1 MPFLAAARRG
11 LASPDARRAVSSLLF
26 LFAVAAASDRF
37 GQPAALHWTIFAA
50 GAVWCLGLRSSAGK
64 AASGRAGSGGL
75 RFPRWAALALPLAA
89 LAALACRLP
98 LERAPAAGPGAA
110 ERAAE
115 RAALWLS
122 EKTREIGDAAYLL
135 ARAPRLAAAVEG
147 SDLPDLDG
155 AAWRA
160 LSAWPLPRGAA
171 GPAEAALYD
180 RRLRPVV
187 WSGGGPD
194 LDPLLERLFPGGVAE
209 GDCPDPAFPLFT
221 TYEQGA
227 TRWLLAVECLRNRLG
242 LVTVE
247 FPIAA
252 TPAPASG
259 SRPVSAVEAAAGRS
273 MEIQLLRAGEAP
285 DALTRLFE
293 RRGEA
298 FLDGPA
304 GAERYFFALRAY
316 DGQLLGAANTAVAP
330 VAAKLRERRAEAAF
344 FASVALLAGAILAG
358 AARLAPAGHRASRAG
373 TPSGP
378 GAAGH
383 PEPRPAASRGP
394 GASLAGIWSLR
405 LSLGVLLDTGAAR
418 FGAVPG
424 ASGLL
429 SPGAGAL
436 PLPGLAATPLDAL
449 LTAAALFLSARVAVT
464 WIPAPRPRSGSRGA
478 PRLVGRGAAAGAL
491 CLLAAVPGVS
501 AGRGGGLPLAPV
513 WELET
518 GLVEITA
525 WTALLLIASA
535 CTLLAAHLLRRD
547 PLALAAALAVLAP
560 YALLVSPD
568 PAAAALL
575 PLLGAALAV
584 STSRGRLTLRVLRR
598 PLLAR
603 QPGYAFALA
612 FLLFAFPPL
621 LLYPALH
628 LAEEGARRRYA
639 EETVP
644 RLAARHAL
652 SVCYAASEAARQLDE
667 ELPQLDSLE
676 PDTAYR
682 LWLATGLARSPAASA
697 LEVRGPDGV
706 VSRFRVGF
714 DRRPAPP
721 DSSPAPGEWS
731 GLDGCAPRPDGA
743 AGASRPAAGA
753 GAAPVRARRRYPSGY
768 SLTLTAAVRPEEMA
782 FLPRPAG
789 TSAHFHLAGGAAPG
803 VFSGGSAPRGL
814 RLHAAGAEIPPG
826 RNSVAVESPSGPRR
840 VSWPGIGAAGH
851 AARVAGWLL
860 LAALLALLTALA
872 ARLRLLVPGAADRPR
887 RRSLRMQLTEA
898 VAGAV
903 LIAILGLAVF
913 VERRL
918 SSFLDAAR
926 AEEALAL
933 ADTAAR
939 IASELGALDLEA
951 GAEELSS
958 RLAHAADQVA
968 ADAALYADGRLVAAS
983 RPELVPGG
991 LLPSRPPPETAFSRP
1006 APLLRLR
1013 EAGAFRYRIA
1023 WMPVPAAPDR
1033 APAYLAVPLPAD
1045 EESRTAGV
1053 RAMQRALLF
1062 GSGSVALVFAVLLPG
1077 FVARRIAAPVR
1088 RLSHATRQI
1097 AEGRTASAEPLQG
1110 AVDELRILGA
1120 SVERLARRVPSVRRR
1135 MREEAAADLTRR
1147 VAHDIRNAL
1156 APIGISADYIRRV
1169 LRDPR
1174 GRDPARAVD
1183 ESVDDILGQV
1193 GRLRRISS
1201 EFSAVGAP
1209 LRLETLDL
1217 AALVRATARP
1227 WERAANPRVV
1237 CRAPEPAPVR
1247 ADPEIVSRLVE
1258 NLLQNAVEATE
1269 DFLGRNPGEETEIVL
1284 RVRSDPA
1291 SDRARLEVEDHG
1303 PGVPE
1308 EFRERIF
1315 DAAFSTRTRG
1325 SGLGLANAR
1334 RFAEAHGGRI
1344 SAGPRAD
1351 GRRGLVITVVFPR
1364 FRPGEEGDP

>member
-1 MPFLAAARRG
+1 MHFLAAARRG
-11 LASPDARRAVSSLLF
+11 FGSRRARRAATQLVF
-26 LFAVAAASDRF
+26 LFAVAAVSDRF
-37 GQPAALHWTIFAA
+37 GYPAALHWTIFAA
-50 GAVWCLGLRSSAGK
+50 GAVWCLRIGRSAGK
-64 AASGRAGSGGL
+64 TAPRTAGTGGI
-75 RFPRWAALALPLAA
+75 RFPRTAVLALPLAA
-89 LAALACRLP
+89 LAALVCRLP
-98 LERAPAAGPGAA
+98 IERAPTAGPGAA

-115 RAALWLS
+115 RAGLWLS

-147 SDLPDLDG
+147 SDLPELDE
-155 AAWRA
+155 AAWRS

-171 GPAEAALYD
+171 GRAEAALYD

-194 LDPLLERLFPGGVAE
+194 LAPLLERLFPEGVTE
-209 GDCPDPAFPLFT
+209 EDCPDPAFPLFT
-221 TYEQGA
+221 TLEQGA
-227 TRWLLAVECLRNRLG
+227 RRWLLAAECLRNGLG

-247 FPIAA
+247 LPITE

-259 SRPVSAVEAAAGRS
+259 SRPPSAVEAAAGRS
-273 MEIQLLRAGEAP
+273 MEIQLLRAGETP
-285 DALTRLFE
+285 EALTRLFE
-293 RRGEA
+293 RRGES

-344 FASVALLAGAILAG
+344 FAALALFAGAIVSG
-358 AARLAPAGHRASRAG
+358 AVRLAPAG
-373 TPSGP
+373 SGSS
-378 GAAGH
+378 
-383 PEPRPAASRGP
+383 PAAAAVPDP
-394 GASLAGIWSLR
+394 GASLVRIWSLR

-424 ASGLL
+424 ASALL
-429 SPGAGAL
+429 SPASGAL
-436 PLPGLAATPLDAL
+436 PLPGLSDTPLDSL
-449 LTAAALFLSARVAVT
+449 LTAAALFLTARVLVT
-464 WIPAPRPRSGSRGA
+464 WIPGPRPRFGSRSA
-478 PRLVGRGAAAGAL
+478 SYLAARGAAAGAL
-491 CLLAAVPGVS
+491 CFLAALPGVS
-501 AGRGGGLPLAPV
+501 AGRAGSLPLAPV

-525 WTALLLIASA
+525 WTALLLTASA
-535 CTLLAAHLLRRD
+535 CTLLAARLLRRER
-547 PLALAAALAVLAP
+547 LSTAAALALLGLCALA
-560 YALLVSPD
+560 VSPG
-568 PAAAALL
+568 PAVAAVL
-575 PLLGAALAV
+575 PLLGARLAV
-584 STSRGRLTLRVLRR
+584 STSRGRLVLRGLRR
-598 PLLAR
+598 PLLAH
-603 QPGYAFALA
+603 QPGSAFALS
-612 FLLFAFPPL
+612 FLLFAIPAL

-628 LAEEGARRRYA
+628 FTEEGARRRYA

-652 SVCYAASEAARQLDE
+652 SVCYAVSEAARQLDE
-667 ELPQLDSLE
+667 ELPRLDSVE
-676 PDTAYR
+676 PDTAYA
-682 LWLATGLARSPAASA
+682 LWLTTGLSRSPAASA
-697 LEVRGPDGV
+697 LEVRGPEGV

-721 DSSPAPGEWS
+721 DSSPAPPEWS
-731 GLDGCAPRPDGA
+731 GLGGCPAPPDA
-743 AGASRPAAGA
+743 AAPSPLPGSGA
-753 GAAPVRARRRYPSGY
+753 GVTTVSARRGYPSGY

-814 RLHAAGAEIPPG
+814 RLHALEAAAPPD
-826 RNSVAVESPSGPRR
+826 RNSVTVEGASSPYAI
-840 VSWPGIGAAGH
+840 SWPGVGAAGH
-851 AARVAGWLL
+851 AARAAGWLL
-860 LAALLALLTALA
+860 LAALLALLTALG
-872 ARLRLLVPGAADRPR
+872 ARLRSLVPGAAERPR

-903 LIAILGLAVF
+903 LVAILGLAVF

-918 SSFLDAAR
+918 SSFLDEAR

-933 ADTAAR
+933 AGTAAR

-991 LLPSRPPPETAFSRP
+991 LLPSRPPPETAFSP
-1006 APLLRLR
+1006 AAPLLRLR
-1013 EAGAFRYRIA
+1013 DAGAFRYRIA
-1023 WMPVPAAPDR
+1023 WAPVPAPPDR
-1033 APAYLAVPLPAD
+1033 APALLAVPLPA
-1045 EESRTAGV
+1045 EEEARTAGV

-1097 AEGRTASAEPLQG
+1097 AEGRTASAEPLRG

-1174 GRDPARAVD
+1174 GRAPASAVD
-1183 ESVDDILGQV
+1183 ESVEDILGQV

-1217 AALVRATARP
+1217 AELVRATARP
-1227 WERAANPRVV
+1227 WERASTPRVV
-1237 CRAPEPAPVR
+1237 CRAPAPAWVR

-1269 DFLGRNPGEETEIVL
+1269 DLIGESPVEEADIVL
-1284 RVRSDPA
+1284 RVHSDPA
-1291 SDRARLEVEDHG
+1291 SGRARLEVEDRG

-1308 EFRERIF
+1308 ELRERIF

-1364 FRPGEEGDP
+1364 FRPDEESGDP

>member
-1 MPFLAAARRG
+1 MPLLAAARRALESRG
-11 LASPDARRAVSSLLF
+11 PRQAATQLLF
-26 LFAVAAASDRF
+26 LFAVGAASDRF
-37 GQPAALHWTIFAA
+37 GRPSALHWTIFAI
-50 GAVWCLGLRSSAGK
+50 GAVWCLGVGRSAAARAAGF
-64 AASGRAGSGGL
+64 GGL
-75 RFPRWAALALPLAA
+75 RFPRSAALALPLAS
-89 LAALACRLP
+89 LLALACRLP
-98 LERAPAAGPGAA
+98 IERAPSAGPGAA

-115 RAALWLS
+115 RAGLWLS

-147 SDLPDLDG
+147 SDRPDLDG

-180 RRLRPVV
+180 RRLSPVV

-194 LDPLLERLFPGGVAE
+194 LGPLLERLFPAGVTEA
-209 GDCPDPAFPLFT
+209 DCPDPAFPLFT

-227 TRWLLAVECLRNRLG
+227 RRWLLAAECLRNGLG

-247 FPIAA
+247 LPMTE

-259 SRPVSAVEAAAGRS
+259 SRPVTAIEAAAGRS
-273 MEIQLLRAGEAP
+273 MEIQLLRAGETP
-285 DALTRLFE
+285 EALTRLFE
-293 RRGEA
+293 RRGET

-330 VAAKLRERRAEAAF
+330 PAAKLRERRAEAAF
-344 FASVALLAGAILAG
+344 VAALALLAGAIASG
-358 AARLAPAGHRASRAG
+358 AARFARAG
-373 TPSGP
+373 
-378 GAAGH
+378 
-383 PEPRPAASRGP
+383 PRPSRSAAAPDP
-394 GASLAGIWSLR
+394 GASLALIWSLR
-405 LSLGVLLDTGAAR
+405 LSLGVLFDTGAAR
-418 FGAVPG
+418 FGALPG
-424 ASGLL
+424 ASALL
-429 SPGAGAL
+429 SPASGAL
-436 PLPGLAATPLDAL
+436 PLPGLADTPLDSL
-449 LTAAALFLSARVAVT
+449 LTAAAVFLSVRAVVT
-464 WIPAPRPRSGSRGA
+464 WIPGPRPRFGSRSA
-478 PRLVGRGAAAGAL
+478 LYLMARGAAAGAL
-491 CLLAAVPGVS
+491 CLLAAVPAVA
-501 AGRGGGLPLAPV
+501 AGRAGSLPLAPV

-518 GLVEITA
+518 GLVEIAA
-525 WTALLLIASA
+525 WTALLLTVSA
-535 CTLLAAHLLRRD
+535 CTLLAARLLRRER
-547 PLALAAALAVLAP
+547 LTAAAALAVLGF
-560 YALLVSPD
+560 YALSVSPG
-568 PAAAALL
+568 PAAAAAL
-575 PLLGAALAV
+575 PLLGAWLAV
-584 STSRGRLTLRVLRR
+584 STSRGRLALRGLRR
-598 PLLAR
+598 PLLAH
-603 QPGYAFALA
+603 QPGSAFALA
-612 FLLFAFPPL
+612 FLLLAFPAL

-628 LAEEGARRRYA
+628 FAEEGARRRYA

-667 ELPQLDSLE
+667 EIPRLNSVE
-676 PDTAYR
+676 PDTAYG

-697 LEVRGPDGV
+697 LEVRGPEGV

-714 DRRPAPP
+714 DRRPAPA
-721 DSSPAPGEWS
+721 DSSPAPPEWS
-731 GLDGCAPRPDGA
+731 GLDGCPTPTDAAALSAPREP
-743 AGASRPAAGA
+743 GA
-753 GAAPVRARRRYPSGY
+753 GVEPVTARRRYPSGY

-782 FLPRPAG
+782 FLPRAAG
-789 TSAHFHLAGGAAPG
+789 TSAHFHLAGGAAPR

-814 RLHAAGAEIPPG
+814 RLHAAGAPAPPS
-826 RNSVAVESPSGPRR
+826 RNSVSVEGASGPYAI
-840 VSWPGIGAAGH
+840 SWPGIDAAGH
-851 AARVAGWLL
+851 AARAAGWLF
-860 LAALLALLTALA
+860 LAALLALGAALG
-872 ARLRLLVPGAADRPR
+872 ARLRLLVPGAAERPR

-903 LIAILGLAVF
+903 LIAVLGLAVF

-918 SSFLDAAR
+918 SSFVDEAR
-926 AEEALAL
+926 AEEALEL
-933 ADTAAR
+933 AGTAAR

-958 RLAHAADQVA
+958 RLAHAADQIA
-968 ADAALYADGRLVAAS
+968 ADAALYADGRLIAAS
-983 RPELVPGG
+983 RPELVAGG
-991 LLPSRPPPETAFSRP
+991 LLPSRPPPETASSRP
-1006 APLLRLR
+1006 GPLLRLR
-1013 EAGAFRYRIA
+1013 DAGAFRYRIA
-1023 WMPVPAAPDR
+1023 WMPVPASPDR
-1033 APAYLAVPLPAD
+1033 APAFLAVPLPAD
-1045 EESRTAGV
+1045 EEARTAGV

-1088 RLSHATRQI
+1088 RLTHATRQI
-1097 AEGRTASAEPLQG
+1097 AEGRTASVEPLHG

-1174 GRDPARAVD
+1174 GRDPASAVD
-1183 ESVDDILGQV
+1183 ESVEDILGQV

-1217 AALVRATARP
+1217 AELVRATARP
-1227 WERAANPRVV
+1227 WERGSKPQVV
-1237 CRAPEPAPVR
+1237 CRAPDRTPVR

-1269 DFLGRNPGEETEIVL
+1269 DLLGKNPEEEAEIVV

-1291 SDRARLEVEDHG
+1291 SDRARLEVEDRG

-1308 EFRERIF
+1308 ELRERIF

-1364 FRPGEEGDP
+1364 FRPAEESGDP

>member
-11 LASPDARRAVSSLLF
+11 LDSPGAGRAAAQLVF

-37 GQPAALHWTIFAA
+37 GHPAALHWTVFAL
-50 GAVWCLGLRSSAGK
+50 GAVWCLRIGRSAGET
-64 AASGRAGSGGL
+64 ASRMAGNTRL
-75 RFPRWAALALPLAA
+75 RFPRSAVLALPLAS

-110 ERAAE
+110 ERAAD
-115 RAALWLS
+115 RAGLWLS

-194 LDPLLERLFPGGVAE
+194 LGPLLERLFPGGVTE
-209 GDCPDPAFPLFT
+209 DDCPDPAVPLFT

-227 TRWLLAVECLRNRLG
+227 RRWLLAADCLRNGLG

-247 FPIAA
+247 LPITGA
-252 TPAPASG
+252 PAPASG

-273 MEIQLLRAGEAP
+273 MEIQLLRAGEGP
-285 DALTRLFE
+285 EALIRLFE
-293 RRGEA
+293 RRGES

-330 VAAKLRERRAEAAF
+330 AAAKLRERQAEAAF
-344 FASVALLAGAILAG
+344 FASLALLAGAI
-358 AARLAPAGHRASRAG
+358 AAAAVRLAPAGSR
-373 TPSGP
+373 PSRTAVLP
-378 GAAGH
+378 D
-383 PEPRPAASRGP
+383 P
-394 GASLAGIWSLR
+394 GASLAGIWSFL
-405 LSLGVLLDTGAAR
+405 LSLGVLFDTGAAR
-418 FGAVPG
+418 FGALPG

-429 SPGAGAL
+429 SPASGSL
-436 PLPGLAATPLDAL
+436 PLPGLADTPLDSL
-449 LTAAALFLSARVAVT
+449 LTAAALFLSARVAVA
-464 WIPAPRPRSGSRGA
+464 WIPAPRPRAGSRGA
-478 PRLVGRGAAAGAL
+478 PGLMARGAAAGAL

-501 AGRGGGLPLAPV
+501 AGRAGSLPLAPV

-518 GLVEITA
+518 GLVEIVA
-525 WTALLLIASA
+525 WTALLLGASG

-547 PLALAAALAVLAP
+547 PLPVTAASAVLAA
-560 YALLVSPD
+560 YALFASPG

-575 PLLGAALAV
+575 PLLGATLAV
-584 STSRGRLTLRVLRR
+584 STSRGRLALRGLRH
-598 PLLAR
+598 PLLVR
-603 QPGYAFALA
+603 QPGHAFALA

-628 LAEEGARRRYA
+628 LAEESARRRYA

-644 RLAARHAL
+644 RLAERHAL
-652 SVCYAASEAARQLDE
+652 SVCYAVSEAARQLDE
-667 ELPQLDSLE
+667 ELPRLDSVE

-682 LWLATGLARSPAASA
+682 LWLTTGLARSPAASA
-697 LEVRGPDGV
+697 LEVRGPEGV

-721 DSSPAPGEWS
+721 DSSPAPPEWS
-731 GLDGCAPRPDGA
+731 GLDRCALPPGA
-743 AGASRPAAGA
+743 DAPPAGSGSGPEAAA
-753 GAAPVRARRRYPSGY
+753 VSARRRYPSGY
-768 SLTLTAAVRPEEMA
+768 ALTLTAAVRPEEMA

-789 TSAHFHLAGGAAPG
+789 TSAHFHLAGGAAPR
-803 VFSGGSAPRGL
+803 VFSGGPAPRGL
-814 RLHAAGAEIPPG
+814 RLHAAGAAVPPG
-826 RNSVAVESPSGPRR
+826 RNSVAGGGLSGPYP
-840 VSWPGIGAAGH
+840 VSWPKIGAAGH
-851 AARVAGWLL
+851 AARIAGWLL
-860 LAALLALLTALA
+860 LAAILALLTALA
-872 ARLRLLVPGAADRPR
+872 ARLRLLVPGAPDRPR

-903 LIAILGLAVF
+903 LVAILGLAVF

-918 SSFLDAAR
+918 SSFLDEAR

-933 ADTAAR
+933 AETAAR
-939 IASELGALDLEA
+939 IASELGALDLDA

-991 LLPSRPPPETAFSRP
+991 LLPARPPPETAFSRP
-1006 APLLRLR
+1006 APLLRRR
-1013 EAGAFRYRIA
+1013 EAGALRYRIA
-1023 WMPVPAAPDR
+1023 WMPVSAAPAR
-1033 APAYLAVPLPAD
+1033 APAFLAVPLPAD
-1045 EESRTAGV
+1045 EEAQTAGV

-1062 GSGSVALVFAVLLPG
+1062 GSGSMALVFAVLLPG

-1097 AEGRTASAEPLQG
+1097 AEGRTASAEPLHG

-1174 GRDPARAVD
+1174 GRDPANAVD

-1217 AALVRATARP
+1217 AELVRATARP
-1227 WERAANPRVV
+1227 WERASKPRVV
-1237 CRAPEPAPVR
+1237 CRAEEPALVR
-1247 ADPEIVSRLVE
+1247 ADPEIVSRIVE

-1269 DFLGRNPGEETEIVL
+1269 DLLRENPDEETEIVL

-1291 SDRARLEVEDHG
+1291 SDRARLEVEDRG

-1308 EFRERIF
+1308 ELRERIF

-1364 FRPGEEGDP
+1364 FRPGEETGAP

>member
-11 LASPDARRAVSSLLF
+11 LGSPRARRAATQLVF
-26 LFAVAAASDRF
+26 LFAVVAVSDRF
-37 GQPAALHWTIFAA
+37 GHPAALHWTIFAA
-50 GAVWCLGLRSSAGK
+50 GAVWCLRIGVSAGK
-64 AASGRAGSGGL
+64 TASRPAGNGGI
-75 RFPRWAALALPLAA
+75 RFPRTAALALPLAS

-98 LERAPAAGPGAA
+98 LERAPTAGPGAA

-115 RAALWLS
+115 RAGLWLS

-180 RRLRPVV
+180 RRLEPVV

-194 LDPLLERLFPGGVAE
+194 LGPLLERLFPEGVTE
-209 GDCPDPAFPLFT
+209 DDCPDPTLPLFT

-227 TRWLLAVECLRNRLG
+227 RRWLLAAECLRNGLG

-247 FPIAA
+247 LPITG

-259 SRPVSAVEAAAGRS
+259 IRPVSAVEAAAGRS

-285 DALTRLFE
+285 EALTRLFD
-293 RRGEA
+293 RRGES

-344 FASVALLAGAILAG
+344 FASLALLAGAIVAAAAG
-358 AARLAPAGHRASRAG
+358 LAPAGARPSRA
-373 TPSGP
+373 
-378 GAAGH
+378 AAI
-383 PEPRPAASRGP
+383 PDP
-394 GASLAGIWSLR
+394 GASLVRIWSLR
-405 LSLGVLLDTGAAR
+405 LALGVLFDTGAAR
-418 FGAVPG
+418 FSAIPG
-424 ASGLL
+424 VSGLL
-429 SPGAGAL
+429 SPASGALPL
-436 PLPGLAATPLDAL
+436 PLPGLAETPLDSL
-449 LTAAALFLSARVAVT
+449 LTAVAVFLSARVLAT
-464 WIPAPRPRSGSRGA
+464 WIPGRRPRFGSRGA
-478 PRLVGRGAAAGAL
+478 PYLATRGAAAGAL
-491 CLLAAVPGVS
+491 CLLAAVPGVF
-501 AGRGGGLPLAPV
+501 AGRAGSLPLAPV

-518 GLVEITA
+518 GLVEIAA
-525 WTALLLIASA
+525 WTALLLTASA
-535 CTLLAAHLLRRD
+535 GALAAARLLRRER
-547 PLALAAALAVLAP
+547 LATAAALAVLGLS
-560 YALLVSPD
+560 ALLISPG
-568 PAAAALL
+568 PAAAAVL
-575 PLLGAALAV
+575 PLFGAWLAV
-584 STSRGRLTLRVLRR
+584 STSRGRLALRGLRR
-598 PLLAR
+598 PLLAH

-612 FLLFAFPPL
+612 FLLFAFPAL

-628 LAEEGARRRYA
+628 FAEEGARRRYA

-667 ELPQLDSLE
+667 ELPRLDSVG

-682 LWLATGLARSPAASA
+682 LWLTTGLARSPAASA
-697 LEVRGPDGV
+697 LEARGPEGV

-721 DSSPAPGEWS
+721 DSSPAPPEWT
-731 GLDGCAPRPDGA
+731 GLDGCANPPAAPPGSGPGA
-743 AGASRPAAGA
+743 AAIT
-753 GAAPVRARRRYPSGY
+753 ARRRYPSGY
-768 SLTLTAAVRPEEMA
+768 SLTLTAAARPEEMA
-782 FLPRPAG
+782 FLPPPAG

-803 VFSGGSAPRGL
+803 VFSGGSARRGL
-814 RLHAAGAEIPPG
+814 RLHAAGVPVPPG
-826 RNSVAVESPSGPRR
+826 RNSAAVSGAAGPYAI
-840 VSWPGIGAAGH
+840 SWPKIGAAGH
-851 AARVAGWLL
+851 AARAAGWLF
-860 LAALLALLTALA
+860 LAALLALLAALG
-872 ARLRLLVPGAADRPR
+872 ARLRLLAPGAADRPR

-903 LIAILGLAVF
+903 LVAILGLAVF

-918 SSFLDAAR
+918 SAFLDEAR

-933 ADTAAR
+933 AETAAR

-951 GAEELSS
+951 GGEELSS

-983 RPELVPGG
+983 RPELLPGG
-991 LLPSRPPPETAFSRP
+991 LLPSRPPPETAFGPP

-1013 EAGAFRYRIA
+1013 DAGAFRYRIA
-1023 WMPVPAAPDR
+1023 WMPVPAAADR
-1033 APAYLAVPLPAD
+1033 APAFLAVPLPAD
-1045 EESRTAGV
+1045 EETRTAGV

-1097 AEGRTASAEPLQG
+1097 AEGRAASAEPLHG

-1174 GRDPARAVD
+1174 DRDPASAVD

-1193 GRLRRISS
+1193 RRLRRISS

-1209 LRLETLDL
+1209 LRLEILDL
-1217 AALVRATARP
+1217 AELVRATARP
-1227 WERAANPRVV
+1227 WERASKPRVV
-1237 CRAPEPAPVR
+1237 CRAPAPALVR

-1258 NLLQNAVEATE
+1258 NLLQNAVEATADLRGE
-1269 DFLGRNPGEETEIVL
+1269 NPEEETEIVL

-1291 SDRARLEVEDHG
+1291 SDRARLEVEDRG

-1308 EFRERIF
+1308 ELRERIF

-1351 GRRGLVITVVFPR
+1351 GRRGLVITVLFPR
-1364 FRPGEEGDP
+1364 IRPNEEGGDP

>member
-1 MPFLAAARRG
+1 MPLLAV
-11 LASPDARRAVSSLLF
+11 ARRALESRRALRAATQLLF
-26 LFAVAAASDRF
+26 LLTVTAVSDRF
-37 GQPAALHWTIFAA
+37 GHPAALHWTIFAV
-50 GAVWCLGLRSSAGK
+50 GAVWCLGVGRS
-64 AASGRAGSGGL
+64 AASPTAGNGGL
-75 RFPRWAALALPLAA
+75 RFPRAAALALPLASLLA
-89 LAALACRLP
+89 LAGRLP
-98 LERAPAAGPGAA
+98 LEQAPSAGPGAA

-115 RAALWLS
+115 RAGLWLS

-147 SDLPDLDG
+147 SDRPDLDG

-194 LDPLLERLFPGGVAE
+194 LGPLLERLFPAGVAE
-209 GDCPDPAFPLFT
+209 EDCPDPAVPLFT

-227 TRWLLAVECLRNRLG
+227 RRWLLAAECLRNGLG

-247 FPIAA
+247 LPITE

-273 MEIQLLRAGEAP
+273 MEIQLLGAGEP
-285 DALTRLFE
+285 PEALTRLFE
-293 RRGEA
+293 RRGES

-330 VAAKLRERRAEAAF
+330 VAAKLRERRAQAAF
-344 FASVALLAGAILAG
+344 FAALALLAGAIVSG
-358 AARLAPAGHRASRAG
+358 AARFAPAGSRSSRA
-373 TPSGP
+373 
-378 GAAGH
+378 A
-383 PEPRPAASRGP
+383 PAADP
-394 GASLAGIWSLR
+394 GSSLALIWSLR
-405 LSLGVLLDTGAAR
+405 LSLGLLLDIGAAR
-418 FGAVPG
+418 FSALPGAPDLFSPASGAV
-424 ASGLL
+424 
-429 SPGAGAL
+429 
-436 PLPGLAATPLDAL
+436 PLPGLAGTPVDSL
-449 LTAAALFLSARVAVT
+449 LTAAAVFLSVRAVVT
-464 WIPAPRPRSGSRGA
+464 WVPGPRPRFGSRGSLYLMA
-478 PRLVGRGAAAGAL
+478 RGAAAGAL
-491 CLLAAVPGVS
+491 CLIAAVPAVS
-501 AGRGGGLPLAPV
+501 AGRVGRFPLAPV

-525 WTALLLIASA
+525 WTALLLVASA
-535 CTLLAAHLLRRD
+535 CTLLAARLLRRERAA
-547 PLALAAALAVLAP
+547 PAAALAVPGL
-560 YALLVSPD
+560 YALLVSPA

-575 PLLGAALAV
+575 LLLGAWLAV
-584 STSRGRLTLRVLRR
+584 STSRGRLALRGLRR
-598 PLLAR
+598 PLLAH
-603 QPGYAFALA
+603 QPGSAFALA
-612 FLLFAFPPL
+612 FLLFALPAL

-628 LAEEGARRRYA
+628 FAEEGARRRYA
-639 EETVP
+639 EETAP

-652 SVCYAASEAARQLDE
+652 SVCYAASEAARRLDE
-667 ELPQLDSLE
+667 ELPRLGSVGPE
-676 PDTAYR
+676 TAYR
-682 LWLATGLARSPAASA
+682 LWLTTGLARSPAASA
-697 LEVRGPDGV
+697 LEVRGPEGV
-706 VSRFRVGF
+706 ASRFGVGF

-721 DSSPAPGEWS
+721 DSSPAPPEWT
-731 GLDGCAPRPDGA
+731 GLDGCASP
-743 AGASRPAAGA
+743 PAAP
-753 GAAPVRARRRYPSGY
+753 AASGEGVASLSARRGYPSGY
-768 SLTLTAAVRPEEMA
+768 SLTLTAAVRAEEMA

-814 RLHAAGAEIPPG
+814 RLHAAGAPAPPG
-826 RNSVAVESPSGPRR
+826 RNSVSVEGASGPYTL
-840 VSWPGIGAAGH
+840 SWPQVGAAGH
-851 AARVAGWLL
+851 AARAAGWLF
-860 LAALLALLTALA
+860 LAAFLALGAALA
-872 ARLRLLVPGAADRPR
+872 ARLRLLAPGAADRPR

-903 LIAILGLAVF
+903 LVAILGLAVF

-918 SSFLDAAR
+918 SSFLDEAR
-926 AEEALAL
+926 AEEALTL
-933 ADTAAR
+933 AETAAR
-939 IASELGALDLEA
+939 IAAELGALDLEA

-968 ADAALYADGRLVAAS
+968 ADAALYAGGRLIAAS

-991 LLPSRPPPETAFSRP
+991 LLPPRPPPETAFSPP

-1013 EAGAFRYRIA
+1013 DAGALRYRIA
-1023 WMPVPAAPDR
+1023 WMPAPTSADR
-1033 APAYLAVPLPAD
+1033 APAFLAVPLPAD
-1045 EESRTAGV
+1045 EEARTAGV
-1053 RAMQRALLF
+1053 RAMQRVLLF

-1097 AEGRTASAEPLQG
+1097 AEGRTASAEPLHG

-1174 GRDPARAVD
+1174 GRDAAGAVD

-1217 AALVRATARP
+1217 AELVRATARP
-1227 WERAANPRVV
+1227 WERASKPRVV
-1237 CRAPEPAPVR
+1237 CRAPEPAWVR
-1247 ADPEIVSRLVE
+1247 ADPEIVSRIVE
-1258 NLLQNAVEATE
+1258 NLLQNAVEATGDLVAE
-1269 DFLGRNPGEETEIVL
+1269 NPEEESGIVL
-1284 RVRSDPA
+1284 RVRSDAA

-1308 EFRERIF
+1308 ELRERIF

-1364 FRPGEEGDP
+1364 FRPGEEGGDP